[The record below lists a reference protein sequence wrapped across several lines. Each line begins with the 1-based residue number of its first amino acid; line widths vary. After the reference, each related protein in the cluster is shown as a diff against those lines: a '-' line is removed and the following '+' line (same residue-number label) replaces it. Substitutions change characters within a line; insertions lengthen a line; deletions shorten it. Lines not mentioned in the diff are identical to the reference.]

1 MALSVALAN
10 LRTHIRSGS
19 HAANFFIEV
28 AKKEMNRQS
37 ILLKSLQNDIEILRH
52 TTVHHSIL
60 QLLDP
65 SSSRQSKV
73 KLSDFVDLSQ
83 IDRTKAETIDLCNYL
98 KRESNELYAI
108 TQDIEQFEHNL
119 QEHIAENSNL
129 QSLDATLSDIK
140 ILASRAKECREDMKK
155 SFSKI
160 YETISKLTDK
170 PISTLFENLSL
181 SPTQRR
187 SSSSTRQSVQQQT
200 VSPSAARKKFESFN
214 HLALYQLEDPLL
226 KLSKYEARI
235 RASVDELIESKRE
248 SVSEFFKNMKIVS
261 EIQSLI
267 QDMEQQSKM
276 ASDRLYQFKKTYG
289 KNDLEYVRQISFAY
303 GALLIEIVR
312 RKEYARVLTK
322 NSNLLADVLA
332 GYRLD
337 EEKRREKFRRE
348 VIKLLPFQLLG
359 FDKASPQS
367 EITLHGMNN
376 NNNSELDKAV
386 LDKNDVTEFIS
397 LLETVYFQ
405 STPHAASLARRAS
418 SFLSSS
424 SSTSASS
431 SPTHR
436 RTSSGSPSSKIT
448 TGSRFTTGR
457 NSSTDENLLA
467 FLNTMF
473 KQMTDMRLDFLKTI
487 ETSCKCIAHQM

>member
-1 MALSVALAN
+1 MKLYRAETGRFINLGSSLRKKIEQLLDAVGQTTGIPPTSQILMTSYGKIVKEENVKEVVDSTGEKEYIVFCYDRDFLVAHPDQISGLLDRETPSLEPDIPKFEGAILLQRMQQLSKTLSISDSCDAYVELFVKFDAHSRSLIEAASVHTTLAIDTVDEQKLQSMALSVALAN
-10 LRTHIRSGS
+10 LRTHIQSGS
-19 HAANFFIEV
+19 QAALFFIDI

-52 TTVHHSIL
+52 TTIHHSIL

-65 SSSRQSKV
+65 SSRQSKV

-98 KRESNELYAI
+98 KRESNELYTI

-160 YETISKLTDK
+160 YESISKLTDK

-187 SSSSTRQSVQQQT
+187 SSNSRQNVQQQT

-235 RASVDELIESKRE
+235 RSSVDELIESKRD
-248 SVSEFFKNMKIVS
+248 SVSEFFK
-261 EIQSLI
+261 
-267 QDMEQQSKM
+267 
-276 ASDRLYQFKKTYG
+276 T
-289 KNDLEYVRQISFAY
+289 
-303 GALLIEIVR
+303 
-312 RKEYARVLTK
+312 
-322 NSNLLADVLA
+322 
-332 GYRLD
+332 
-337 EEKRREKFRRE
+337 
-348 VIKLLPFQLLG
+348 
-359 FDKASPQS
+359 
-367 EITLHGMNN
+367 
-376 NNNSELDKAV
+376 
-386 LDKNDVTEFIS
+386 
-397 LLETVYFQ
+397 
-405 STPHAASLARRAS
+405 
-418 SFLSSS
+418 
-424 SSTSASS
+424 
-431 SPTHR
+431 
-436 RTSSGSPSSKIT
+436 
-448 TGSRFTTGR
+448 
-457 NSSTDENLLA
+457 
-467 FLNTMF
+467 
-473 KQMTDMRLDFLKTI
+473 
-487 ETSCKCIAHQM
+487 